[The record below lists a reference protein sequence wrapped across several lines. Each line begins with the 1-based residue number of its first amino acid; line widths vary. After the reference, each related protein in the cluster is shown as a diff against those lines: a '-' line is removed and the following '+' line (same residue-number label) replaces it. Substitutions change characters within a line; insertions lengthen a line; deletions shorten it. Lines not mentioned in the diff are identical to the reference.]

1 MTSIGR
7 TTRSS
12 FAPCLSIKTGG
23 CSEDCGYCAQSARY
37 TTSVQ
42 AEKLMPKEQVMERA
56 LAARASGSTRFCM
69 GAAWKGVRKGTQ
81 KFDQVLDIVRDVS
94 KLGMEVCV
102 TLGELGADEAADLKE
117 AGVTAY
123 NHNVDT
129 SPENYPNIVSTHTFE
144 DRLRTI
150 RHAQDAGMSVCCG
163 GILGLGET
171 IDDRLKMLEVIS
183 NFNPQ
188 PESIPINAFMPIKG
202 TPMGDNEVV
211 DAFAFVRMIAVTRI
225 AVPKAKVRL
234 SAGRTNLSREAQAL
248 AYFAG
253 ANSIFYGD
261 KLLTTANP
269 RANEDMKLL
278 RELGLAPLGA
288 ESRPRSPRIHGR
300 RAAQSVLR
308 PLLREG
314 KGLPRLVAL
323 VLSIKLTLPWV
334 TRIRPWCELLS
345 SDCRRLSRM
354 KTVPAGSRSKASQ
367 FFPTSQRF
375 ARRPLRTNSP
385 THTFMGSFFVQRRLR
400 SIPWRVNSFRT
411 LWLVFAH
418 ARSARTRR
426 RPCGSCWICLPDSRT
441 TFSHW
446 RNEPAWRT
454 CRFLSSSIVQSLT
467 IIMTR

>member
-1 MTSIGR
+1 MGETDAGAGFVYLFPCIPAVCAKYPAHFSPAMT
-7 TTRSS
+7 
-12 FAPCLSIKTGG
+12 FAELHRIYHQPFFNLLKQARAVHDEHWTDNSVQLCTLLSIKTGG

-37 TTSVQ
+37 TTGVQ

-56 LAARASGSTRFCM
+56 LAARANGSTRFCM

-102 TLGELGADEAADLKE
+102 TLGELGAEEAADLKE

-129 SPENYPNIVSTHTFE
+129 SPEHYPNIVSTHSFE

-171 IDDRLKMLEVIS
+171 IEDRLKMLEVIS

-188 PESIPINAFMPIKG
+188 PESVPINALMPIKG
-202 TPMGDNEVV
+202 TPLGDNDVV
-211 DAFAFVRMIAVTRI
+211 DAFAFIRMIAVTRI
-225 AVPKAKVRL
+225 AIPKAKVRL

-261 KLLTTANP
+261 KLLTAANP

-278 RELGLAPLGA
+278 RDLGLMPLEPNPDLEAPTAMNGVPL
-288 ESRPRSPRIHGR
+288 SPCCDHSCHKEEH
-300 RAAQSVLR
+300 AA
-308 PLLREG
+308 
-314 KGLPRLVAL
+314 
-323 VLSIKLTLPWV
+323 
-334 TRIRPWCELLS
+334 
-345 SDCRRLSRM
+345 
-354 KTVPAGSRSKASQ
+354 ASC
-367 FFPTSQRF
+367 
-375 ARRPLRTNSP
+375 A
-385 THTFMGSFFVQRRLR
+385 
-400 SIPWRVNSFRT
+400 
-411 LWLVFAH
+411 
-418 ARSARTRR
+418 
-426 RPCGSCWICLPDSRT
+426 
-441 TFSHW
+441 
-446 RNEPAWRT
+446 
-454 CRFLSSSIVQSLT
+454 
-467 IIMTR
+467 